1 MGSSTTTVLILFLVS
16 SAGVLI
22 KAADGQPVPAVYV
35 FGDSLVDVGNN
46 NYLRVSLA
54 KADFPHNGIDFPNK
68 KPTGRFCNG
77 KNAADWLAEKLGLP
91 TSPPYLS
98 VKTKNQSSFVAG
110 ISFAS
115 GGAGIFNGTDQLL
128 RQSITFT
135 RQVDYYQSVYQTLI
149 QQMGSL
155 EAQTHISKSIFAIVI
170 GSNDIFG
177 YSNSSSSTKQSTPP
191 QMFVNLMATTL
202 KSHLKVT
209 NN

>member
-77 KNAADWLAEKLGLP
+77 KNAADWLGQYSVIYIIYMYSPSTSLP
-91 TSPPYLS
+91 FISLLILFSPLTPENS
-98 VKTKNQSSFVAG
+98 C
-110 ISFAS
+110 
-115 GGAGIFNGTDQLL
+115 QL
-128 RQSITFT
+128 
-135 RQVDYYQSVYQTLI
+135 
-149 QQMGSL
+149 
-155 EAQTHISKSIFAIVI
+155 
-170 GSNDIFG
+170 
-177 YSNSSSSTKQSTPP
+177 
-191 QMFVNLMATTL
+191 
-202 KSHLKVT
+202 
-209 NN
+209 